1 MEIDSSEAVAQDSPE
16 TAATVEGAEN
26 QQLSSHIDDAAAW
39 TNAALAF
46 QEPEAQPEPQAE
58 QLGEMPVDEGMG
70 QEEAQQFEAAEE
82 TADTEFQQ
90 EQQPEEAEE
99 SEVHRQRVR
108 TSDPML
114 AEVLKLQ
121 KANPERSFA
130 ELQAE
135 AQQNLAISAGIVLP
149 QAEAEEPQQEEDLDP
164 SAPTSLEELEQ
175 RLDELVEA
183 KVKAQTED
191 FDLAEAGRIDKE
203 IYDLQK
209 LEKSLEIKDAQRQ
222 EQFAAEMNSAFNDAA
237 SKSEQYYPDSAVEN
251 SDFHNEMV
259 AIHETLSQTGD
270 DRIHDAD
277 YVWQLTKMAAKNK
290 GVAPSDPNAQKPQA
304 NTPEAT
310 KPRTETPKAPIAS
323 GNARSTAA
331 PTQPAN
337 PLDGVKNPA
346 DYYAAM
352 EALKDGRLT
361 TS

>member
-1 MEIDSSEAVAQDSPE
+1 MEIDSSEAIAQDSPE

-26 QQLSSHIDDAAAW
+26 QQSSGHINDAAAW

-46 QEPEAQPEPQAE
+46 QEPEEQPDPQTE
-58 QLGEMPVDEGMG
+58 QLGETPVDAEME
-70 QEEAQQFEAAEE
+70 QEETQQFEAVEE
-82 TADTEFQQ
+82 TTE
-90 EQQPEEAEE
+90 PESDQGLEEGSE
-99 SEVHRQRVR
+99 SEIHRQRVR

-121 KANPERSFA
+121 KTNPDRSFA

-209 LEKSLEIKDAQRQ
+209 LEKSLEVRDAQRQ
-222 EQFAAEMNSAFNDAA
+222 EQFAAEMNSAFNEAA
-237 SKSEQYYPDSAVEN
+237 HKAEQYYPDSGVEGT
-251 SDFHNEMV
+251 DFHNEMV
-259 AIHETLSQTGD
+259 SIHEALSQTGD
-270 DRIHDAD
+270 DRITDAD

-290 GVAPSDPNAQKPQA
+290 GVAPIDPNSQKLQA
-304 NTPEAT
+304 KTQEAT